1 MTPDSFSLPRAADES
16 RRRHVR
22 GRSPIL
28 DVVTDLHDDVAQA
41 RFPLDLDGADA
52 LRELR
57 DRVETQ
63 IGAHLLPRLKR
74 EAGPAVVV
82 LGGSTG
88 AGKSTLVNS
97 VVGREITDAGVIR
110 PTTRRPVLAIA
121 GADAWLLADHP
132 ITELADV
139 VETDGVP
146 AGLALLDT
154 PDLDSVVADN
164 RALGNLLLET
174 ADLWVFVTTA
184 ARYGDAIPWRVLAQ
198 AQERG
203 ITIAIVLNRV
213 PREVLVEVRGDLMR
227 RMVELD
233 LGSAP
238 LFVIRDVGPHEGP
251 LPAQSIAELTGWLTL
266 LGGRNTAQGVVR
278 RTTTGVWA
286 TLRDE
291 LLRLADGISAQAMAG
306 GGLRS
311 AAEHAVAEAAATLL
325 TTLRSGAA
333 SQGAPT
339 TRWLAAASSGGAL
352 APLTGDVARIR
363 RGFRGAGLRTRSE
376 AAEAI
381 GAETR
386 NALAALLRDACAEA
400 DDAVRDAWA
409 RPGRGA
415 GVLLEGDG
423 QDDDGATTREDRV
436 SSAVAAWAARTDAL
450 CEQALTAGPVH
461 LPRTIDAAGLSALL
475 QAASAGL
482 DGAARAVRA
491 LLPEGAPLPRV
502 TTDLEETLTAAVQ
515 AEAEPYL
522 ARLEALGLR
531 TEAGAGLRLRAS
543 ELKGHR

>member
-1 MTPDSFSLPRAADES
+1 MTPDSSSLPRAADES

-28 DVVTDLHDDVAQA
+28 DVVTDLHDDVAAA
-41 RFPLDLDGADA
+41 RFPLDLDGAQQ

-97 VVGREITDAGVIR
+97 VVGAEITDAGVIR
-110 PTTRRPVLAIA
+110 PTTRRPVLAVA
-121 GADAWLLADHP
+121 AADAWLLADHP

-154 PDLDSVVADN
+154 PDLDSVVAGN

-213 PREVLVEVRGDLMR
+213 PREVLVEVRADLMR

-251 LPAQSIAELTGWLTL
+251 LPAPSVAELTGWLTL

-286 TLRDE
+286 TLREE

-311 AAEHAVAEAAATLL
+311 AAEHAVAEEAATLL

-352 APLTGDVARIR
+352 APLTGDIGRIR
-363 RGFRGAGLRTRSE
+363 RGFRGAGLQARSV

-386 NALAALLRDACAEA
+386 SALTALLRDACAEA
-400 DDAVRDAWA
+400 DDAVRDAWS

-415 GVLLEGDG
+415 DALLAGT
-423 QDDDGATTREDRV
+423 DDGASTREHRV
-436 SSAVAAWAARTDAL
+436 TSAVTTWAARTDTLA
-450 CEQALTAGPVH
+450 EQALAAGPAH
-461 LPRTIDAAGLSALL
+461 LARVIGAAGLSALL
-475 QAASAGL
+475 QAAAAGL

-491 LLPEGAPLPRV
+491 VLPDGAPLPRV
-502 TTDLEETLTAAVQ
+502 TTDLEETLTAAVR